1 MAISNDR
8 TVEIPVDLGNCSYP
22 IIVGHGLIDSIGR
35 LMVKHSLEGK
45 AAVISNRTVVDL
57 FGEKV
62 EESLRRSGFRSTFHT
77 VGDGDEFKNLD
88 CARELYDALLDLKI
102 ERGDTVIGLG
112 GGVVGDIAGYVAAT
126 LLRGINFVQVPTTL
140 LAQVDSS
147 VGGKVGVNHERGK
160 NLIGTF
166 YQPRFVLADTTTLES
181 LPENQM
187 RSGLAEIIKC
197 GCIGSTALFQL
208 VETGYRE
215 LLNLDNGILTG
226 AISSSCR
233 IKAEIVEMD
242 ERDMTGERAV
252 LNFGHTVGHAIESL
266 SGYTDYLHGE
276 AVATGMIAAGYMGT
290 EMTGFPQEDFDRL
303 VTLIKAAGFQTD
315 IGNFS
320 AADIIDRTYIDK
332 KVTAGRVEYVL
343 PERIGYAVSGRKVPD
358 ELVRNAIGFIRTLR

>member
-1 MAISNDR
+1 MTISSEK
-8 TVEIPVDLGNCSYP
+8 TVEIPVDLGNRSYP
-22 IIVGHGLIDSIGR
+22 IIVGHGLLDSIGQ
-35 LMVKHSLEGK
+35 LMVKHSLEGR
-45 AAVISNRTVVDL
+45 AAVISNRIVVDL

-62 EESLRRSGFRSTFHT
+62 EESLRQSGFRSTFHT
-77 VGDGDEFKNLD
+77 VGDGDEFKNLNS
-88 CARELYDALLDLKI
+88 AGELYDALLDLRI

-112 GGVVGDIAGYVAAT
+112 GGVVGDLAGYVAAT
-126 LLRGINFVQVPTTL
+126 LLRGINFIQVPTTL

-147 VGGKVGVNHERGK
+147 VGGKVGVNHESGK

-166 YQPRFVLADTTTLES
+166 YQPRFVLADTATLES

-215 LLNLDNGILTG
+215 LLNPDKGIVTG

-233 IKAEIVEMD
+233 IKAEIVNKD
-242 ERDMTGERAV
+242 ERDLTGERAL

-266 SGYTDYLHGE
+266 SGYTGYLHGE
-276 AVATGMIAAGYMGT
+276 AVAIGMIAAGYMGT
-290 EMTGFPQEDFDRL
+290 KMTGFPQEDFERL

-315 IGNFS
+315 IGNLS
-320 AADIIDRTYIDK
+320 DEEIIDRTYTDK
-332 KVTAGRVEYVL
+332 KVTAGKVEYVL
-343 PERIGYAVSGRKVPD
+343 PERIGSAVSGREVPD
-358 ELVRNAIGFIRTLR
+358 ELVRNAIGFIRTLQ